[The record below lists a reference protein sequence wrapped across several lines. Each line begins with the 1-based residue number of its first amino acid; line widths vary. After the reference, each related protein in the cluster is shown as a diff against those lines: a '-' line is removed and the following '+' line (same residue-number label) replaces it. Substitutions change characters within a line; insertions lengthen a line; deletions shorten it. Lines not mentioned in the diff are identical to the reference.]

1 MTLLGLLD
9 LSAAFECVDHDILV
23 RRLQSSFGINGSAL
37 AWISSF
43 LDGRTQ
49 QVCYNGR
56 LSIIS
61 FLLFGVPQGS
71 VLGPLLYLLY
81 TADPFGIIAD
91 CGLVGHSYADDT
103 QVYVSAS
110 AADASVAAQRLA
122 DCVERIDQWM
132 GSNRLRL
139 NQDKTQIIWIGTR
152 QQLSKVNVTELTLST
167 AAVSLSSTV
176 SDLGVLID
184 GQLNMS
190 DHVASVCRSCNFQ
203 LRQLRQ
209 IKGSLTSDAI
219 KTLVHAFIS
228 SRLDYCNS
236 LLVGVSE
243 DVLRK
248 LQLIQNAAARL
259 VTGTRKFDHIS
270 PVLRDLHWLP
280 IRKRIT
286 YKVAMLVY
294 KCLHGLASSYLSDFC
309 RPVSTVSGRQHL
321 RTAAAGVLFV
331 PRTKTSV
338 GSRSFSVSGPVTW
351 NSLPTE
357 LRLLELSVASFA
369 NRLKSYL
376 FNLPL

>member
-1 MTLLGLLD
+1 VTLLGLLD
-9 LSAAFECVDHDILV
+9 LSAAFDCVDHDILV

-37 AWISSF
+37 AWVSSF
-43 LDGRTQ
+43 LEGRTQ

-56 LSIIS
+56 LSAILS
-61 FLLFGVPQGS
+61 LLFGVPQGS

-81 TADPFGIIAD
+81 TADVFDIIAD

-122 DCVERIDQWM
+122 DCTERIDEWM
-132 GSNRLRL
+132 GSNRLKL

-152 QQLSKVNVTELTLST
+152 QQLSKVNVAELTLSS
-167 AAVSLSSTV
+167 AVVNFSSTV
-176 SDLGVLID
+176 SDLVVLID
-184 GQLNMS
+184 SQLNMS
-190 DHVASVCRSCNFQ
+190 DHVASVCRSCYFQ

-209 IKGSLTSDAI
+209 VKGSLTSDAI
-219 KTLVHAFIS
+219 KILVHAFIS

-236 LLVGVSE
+236 LLVGVS
-243 DVLRK
+243 DGVLEK
-248 LQLIQNAAARL
+248 LQSVQNAAARL
-259 VTGTRKFDHIS
+259 VTGTKKFDHIT

-294 KCLHGLASSYLSDFC
+294 KCLHGLAPSYLAEFC
-309 RPVSTVSGRQHL
+309 RPVSSASGRQHL
-321 RTAAAGVLFV
+321 RSADTGALVM
-331 PRTKTSV
+331 PRTRTNV
-338 GSRSFSVSGPVTW
+338 GSRSFSVSGPATW

-357 LRLLELSVASFA
+357 LRLLELSASSFA
-369 NRLKSYL
+369 KRLKSYL
-376 FNLPL
+376 FNL